1 MREQTMNRTLVSI
14 KMDKEIIVPDFL
26 KKKKRWNESIIQSFL
41 FFCGFV
47 SILTTIGIVFE
58 LGKESLLFFSNPDVN
73 LFEFFTNTRWQP
85 SIGEFGILPLA
96 TSTILTTLIAMLV
109 ALPVGLSAAIF
120 LSEYATS
127 KARSTLKPILEIL
140 AGVPTV
146 VYGYFALTFMTPV
159 LRGLFGEQNVEIYN
173 TLSAGL
179 VMGIMILPL
188 VSSMSEDALTAVPRS
203 LREAAY
209 GLGSTRLETAVQI
222 VVPAALSGI
231 IAAFIIAISR
241 AIGETMIVA
250 IAAGSGSNFTFNPF
264 KAAETM
270 TGYIARIS
278 GGDVGYDTPDYNSIF
293 AIGLVLFL
301 VTLGLNILSRRLSAR
316 YREVYE

>member
-1 MREQTMNRTLVSI
+1 MNQTLVSI
-14 KMDKEIIVPDFL
+14 RVESSPAIPQFL
-26 KKKKRWNESIIQSFL
+26 KKRKRLDEALIQGFL

-73 LFEFFTNTRWQP
+73 LVEFFTNTRWQP

-96 TSTILTTLIAMLV
+96 TSTMLTTLIAMLV

-120 LSEYATS
+120 LSEYATLR
-127 KARSTLKPILEIL
+127 ARSILKPILEIL

-159 LRGLFGEQNVEIYN
+159 LRVIFGDQNVEIYN

-231 IAAFIIAISR
+231 IAAFIIGISR

-293 AIGLVLFL
+293 AIGLMLFL

-316 YREVYE
+316 YREVYD